1 MALSATARFKKSN
14 WLECH
19 RYHYLL
25 LKNRFTSTLLLG
37 DPIIAGLSRY
47 LKVWQ
52 RYFTPLKE
60 LDLRIGG
67 DRAKNVLLRAKT
79 LLIPP
84 SLKNVVVLCGTNN
97 LFTDSPMD
105 IADCIANIFS
115 CLREK
120 SSSINIFVCGLIAR
134 DKNWSVNKVLI
145 KHDNRILKY
154 LCLKHDFSF
163 IDQSNGWT
171 LPDGNLDP
179 SLFFRDSLH
188 LIKEGNVKLAKLIFN
203 SIALTNN
210 IRFSSNTG
218 QTYSYCDTCKNK
230 ASISFALKLNEANF
244 PTLSPPI

>member
-1 MALSATARFKKSN
+1 M
-14 WLECH
+14 
-19 RYHYLL
+19 
-25 LKNRFTSTLLLG
+25 
-37 DPIIAGLSRY
+37 
-47 LKVWQ
+47 
-52 RYFTPLKE
+52 
-60 LDLRIGG
+60 
-67 DRAKNVLLRAKT
+67 VLLCEAN
-79 LLIPP
+79 I
-84 SLKNVVVLCGTNN
+84 
-97 LFTDSPMD
+97 FTDFPTD
-105 IADCIANIFS
+105 IADCIVNSGS
-115 CLREK
+115 CLREI
-120 SSSINIFVCGLIAR
+120 SSNINVFICVLIPR
-134 DKNWSVNKVLI
+134 DVGWSVNRVLI
-145 KHDNRILKY
+145 KDVNRILEY